1 MGPGLHQRFRAM
13 TGLALLPDQPAAAF
27 RAVLLSIIGVTAFIG
42 LLDGL
47 MFGPHLPESY
57 RATFGTAPWFRTAE
71 LCALAAVEEF
81 KFRLIVMTV
90 LAAVAVRLQGRL
102 TLPAVVA
109 IIVAAQF
116 ANVGVLVVADPLYAG
131 LRYWL
136 VGCVWGWLYW
146 RHGWLAAVAGHVLT
160 HPVLDPVLYLVLTGT
175 R

>member
-1 MGPGLHQRFRAM
+1 
-13 TGLALLPDQPAAAF
+13 
-27 RAVLLSIIGVTAFIG
+27 
-42 LLDGL
+42 
-47 MFGPHLPESY
+47 
-57 RATFGTAPWFRTAE
+57 
-71 LCALAAVEEF
+71 
-81 KFRLIVMTV
+81 
-90 LAAVAVRLQGRL
+90 VAVRLQGRL